1 MNDLIF
7 CRCSLFIVQGEAGT
21 ESHCLVSDL
30 FDVNVSSTVEEMN
43 KKTEIRIPWGKKQI
57 NFFFHVKKCTCIFS
71 IQIFVFTNFFS
82 GSGIVGHVAA
92 SGKPVNITDCYA
104 DERFNPVSH
113 QFSSQNIQKYVK
125 MCKFFGGKST
135 TMFYFNSNKKD

>member
-1 MNDLIF
+1 MYVYLVYKFLFSLI
-7 CRCSLFIVQGEAGT
+7 
-21 ESHCLVSDL
+21 
-30 FDVNVSSTVEEMN
+30 
-43 KKTEIRIPWGKKQI
+43 
-57 NFFFHVKKCTCIFS
+57 
-71 IQIFVFTNFFS
+71 FFS

>member
-1 MNDLIF
+1 MCLINLSKNKLTDCPF
-7 CRCSLFIVQGEAGT
+7 IYCRCSLFIVQGEVGT

-30 FDVNVSSTVEEMN
+30 FDVNISSTVEEMN
-43 KKTEIRIPWGKKQI
+43 NKTEIRIPW
-57 NFFFHVKKCTCIFS
+57 
-71 IQIFVFTNFFS
+71 

-113 QFSSQNIQKYVK
+113 QFII
-125 MCKFFGGKST
+125 FFFS
-135 TMFYFNSNKKD
+135 